1 MADLA
6 IVTGSSRG
14 MGAAVA
20 LLLLERGYHVVG
32 IARGTNV
39 DLDAAAAA
47 HGGRCEQ
54 WRADLADPLPVAD
67 RLERWLAARDADR
80 VDSVTLVNNAATLA
94 PIAPLDAVDPID
106 LVRTLRIGLEAPL
119 VLTAA
124 FLRATARW
132 PARIAG
138 RCRVL
143 NVSSGLG
150 RRPMASQAAY
160 CTVKAG
166 LDHLTRCVALEQ
178 AGAVH
183 PARVVSLAPGVI
195 DTDMQVDLRAAR
207 PEWFPDHARFV
218 ALKAD
223 GHLDSPAEAA
233 RKIVAFLDRPDF
245 GSQPIADVRNP

>member
-150 RRPMASQAAY
+150 
-160 CTVKAG
+160 
-166 LDHLTRCVALEQ
+166 
-178 AGAVH
+178 
-183 PARVVSLAPGVI
+183 
-195 DTDMQVDLRAAR
+195 
-207 PEWFPDHARFV
+207 
-218 ALKAD
+218 
-223 GHLDSPAEAA
+223 
-233 RKIVAFLDRPDF
+233 
-245 GSQPIADVRNP
+245 